1 MILVLLFF
9 VWGARPVFS
18 QCFQVVVVFGGPRDE
33 GFHSFSCCWWC
44 F

>member
-1 MILVLLFF
+1 MILVLLFLF
-9 VWGARPVFS
+9 GVQD
-18 QCFQVVVVFGGPRDE
+18 QCFPVVVVFGGPMDE